1 MSYLLLI
8 FLIFLL
14 IGIVGVAFLWKKK
27 PSNNIY
33 PQLKVFTENWRTILL
48 KILPFYGALNTQ
60 EKQEFEQRILLFFNT
75 KKITAVDTEI
85 DDTIR
90 LMVASSAIIP
100 MFAFPEFNYPGLK
113 EILIYPN
120 SFDEK
125 FQTERFEGHK
135 EIISGMVGNR
145 FMNGNMILSKPDLV
159 KSFDGKKHKENLGIH
174 EFIHLIDKT
183 DGVVD
188 GVPEILI
195 KHQYVKPWLHLIME
209 EKHKIEAGHSD
220 INPYG
225 LMSNAEFLA
234 VVGEYFFYSPEKFKR
249 KHKELYHYMNSIF
262 HKKLN

>member
-1 MSYLLLI
+1 MEI

-14 IGIVGVAFLWKKK
+14 IVVVGIYFLWKKK
-27 PSNNIY
+27 TKKNIQS
-33 PQLKVFTENWRTILL
+33 QLKEFPENWKNILI
-48 KILPFYGALNTQ
+48 KALPFYRALNPQ
-60 EKQEFEQRILLFFNT
+60 EKQQFEQRILLFFNT

-85 DDTIR
+85 DDSIK

-100 MFAFPEFNYPGLK
+100 MFAFPEFNYPSLI

-125 FQTERFEGHK
+125 FQTQRFEGHK
-135 EIISGMVGNR
+135 EKISGMVGNR
-145 FMNGNMILSKPDLV
+145 FMNGNMILSKPDLT
-159 KSFDGKKHKENLGIH
+159 KSFDGKTHKENVGIH
-174 EFIHLIDKT
+174 EFIHLIDKA
-183 DGVVD
+183 DGAVD

-209 EKHKIEAGHSD
+209 EKHKIEAEHSD

-234 VVGEYFFYSPEKFKR
+234 VVGEYFFNSPEKFKR
-249 KHKELYHYMNSIF
+249 KHQELYNYLTSIF
-262 HKKLN
+262 HKNPN